1 MLTWITPRYNLDR
14 CFQWFSSSLL
24 QPIKLI
30 IFTQQPLKTA
40 HVCPV
45 FLLWL
50 SRDKYLLCRYCLPT
64 DQPSELIDGNL
75 SHSVCKLLK
84 PRTKGKTFF
93 SCQNIA
99 KHCKRVPER
108 PRKEISCWKTF
119 SHFTYQMLSLQWN
132 CFFSRLAPGNSRS
145 QRYLVPHQSMSL
157 IGSEDALSTQYSIC
171 FFKHKQLQ
179 TLAYLTL
186 YLVELKQITETIL
199 YNTNSGG
206 IDRSL
211 FA

>member
-1 MLTWITPRYNLDR
+1 MP
-14 CFQWFSSSLL
+14 CF
-24 QPIKLI
+24 P
-30 IFTQQPLKTA
+30 A
-40 HVCPV
+40 
-45 FLLWL
+45 L

-93 SCQNIA
+93 HVKILINIVRGCQRGQEKKYLVE
-99 KHCKRVPER
+99 KHFLC
-108 PRKEISCWKTF
+108 
-119 SHFTYQMLSLQWN
+119 SHIKCSLFAMEL
-132 CFFSRLAPGNSRS
+132 FFPQLAPGNSRS